1 MDDSN
6 KKEFASVLYTA
17 GELYDKTLSKE
28 LLLMYFNIL
37 IKFSVE
43 QVRKAVE
50 RHALDPKHGTF
61 FPKPADIVRNID
73 GERQTASDR
82 ALIAWMEIERC
93 MSRYGAYGTLE
104 LDDKQA
110 LMAVKSMGS
119 WQHLCHTDRDKLGFK
134 RQEFIKNYEALENTP
149 IEMLPEK
156 MLGIEDLHNQR
167 VSIDSSASD
176 LLKKLDDKNK

>member
-6 KKEFASVLYTA
+6 KKDFATIFYTT
-17 GELYDKTLSKE
+17 GELYDKAISKE
-28 LLLMYFNIL
+28 LLLMYFNVL
-37 IKFSVE
+37 IKFDVE
-43 QVRKAVE
+43 QIRKAVE
-50 RHALDPKHGTF
+50 KHLLDPKHGTF

-73 GERQTASDR
+73 GENRTSENR
-82 ALIAWMEIERC
+82 AMIAWMEIERA

-149 IEMLPEK
+149 VEMLPQS
-156 MLGIEDLHNQR
+156 LSGIEELHNQR
-167 VSIDSSASD
+167 VAIDNPVD
-176 LLKKLDDKNK
+176 NLMVELEKRNK